1 MENQDRGSART
12 SRRQFIS
19 VAGLAATA
27 VITLATSSTASAAG
41 PTAPNPGS
49 RVGDPAEAQA
59 VQRVAETL
67 LNSGVPGLAFA
78 IVKPD
83 EKNRKASVTTTYHYG
98 HADVENGVRVTPR
111 TQFEIASETK
121 TFTAALLA
129 KLIAQGEVGL
139 DDLASKYSDGN
150 PLPKG
155 SGGEEITLRQ
165 LVTHRSGL
173 SDDPPNLSAG
183 CADPTQSCTDEKAKY
198 TKAML
203 WEGLE
208 DPRAL
213 EFSPGSHWLYSDFG
227 FGLLGTLMADKI
239 IPGQEKP
246 PFAAAVAREITD
258 PLGMMGT
265 VIESKATDLAV
276 SYYLDGTRAPLW
288 NNTGAIAGGG
298 GLVSTAEDM
307 SIWAATTLGYGNS
320 PLKPVLTS
328 MLEQI
333 DTQAPENPAF
343 GMGMAWQLQPPTPN
357 FPQRFAKKNGDSSG
371 SNCIT
376 LLVPDSGWS
385 ITILA
390 NGGNAAMVDPAAV
403 NLMHDLVPRRPIF
416 GSSTGSSSG
425 SDVGFQTGSFG

>member
-1 MENQDRGSART
+1 MDNQDRGSART

-27 VITLATSSTASAAG
+27 VITLATSSTAGAAG

-98 HADVENGVRVTPR
+98 QADVENGVRVTPR

-121 TFTAALLA
+121 TFTASLLA
-129 KLIAQGEVGL
+129 KLISRGEVGL

-155 SGGEEITLRQ
+155 IGGEEITLRQ

-183 CADPTQSCTDEKAKY
+183 CADPTRSCTDEKAKY
-198 TKAML
+198 TRNML
-203 WEGLE
+203 WKGLQ
-208 DPRAL
+208 DAGAL
-213 EFSPGSHWLYSDFG
+213 EFAPGSHWLYSDFG

-258 PLGMMGT
+258 PLG
-265 VIESKATDLAV
+265 
-276 SYYLDGTRAPLW
+276 
-288 NNTGAIAGGG
+288 
-298 GLVSTAEDM
+298 
-307 SIWAATTLGYGNS
+307 
-320 PLKPVLTS
+320 
-328 MLEQI
+328 
-333 DTQAPENPAF
+333 
-343 GMGMAWQLQPPTPN
+343 
-357 FPQRFAKKNGDSSG
+357 
-371 SNCIT
+371 
-376 LLVPDSGWS
+376 
-385 ITILA
+385 
-390 NGGNAAMVDPAAV
+390 
-403 NLMHDLVPRRPIF
+403 
-416 GSSTGSSSG
+416 
-425 SDVGFQTGSFG
+425 

>member
-1 MENQDRGSART
+1 MDNQDRGSART

-27 VITLATSSTASAAG
+27 VIALATSSTAGAAG

-49 RVGDPAEAQA
+49 RVGDPAEAQV

-98 HADVENGVRVTPR
+98 YADVENGVRVTPR

-155 SGGEEITLRQ
+155 IGGEEITLRQ

-183 CADPTQSCTDEKAKY
+183 CADPTRSCTDEKAKY
-198 TKAML
+198 TRNML
-203 WEGLE
+203 WKGLQ
-208 DPRAL
+208 DAGAL
-213 EFSPGSHWLYSDFG
+213 EFAPGSHWLYSDFG

-258 PLGMMGT
+258 PLG
-265 VIESKATDLAV
+265 
-276 SYYLDGTRAPLW
+276 
-288 NNTGAIAGGG
+288 
-298 GLVSTAEDM
+298 
-307 SIWAATTLGYGNS
+307 
-320 PLKPVLTS
+320 
-328 MLEQI
+328 
-333 DTQAPENPAF
+333 
-343 GMGMAWQLQPPTPN
+343 
-357 FPQRFAKKNGDSSG
+357 
-371 SNCIT
+371 
-376 LLVPDSGWS
+376 
-385 ITILA
+385 
-390 NGGNAAMVDPAAV
+390 
-403 NLMHDLVPRRPIF
+403 
-416 GSSTGSSSG
+416 
-425 SDVGFQTGSFG
+425 

>member
-27 VITLATSSTASAAG
+27 VLTLATSSTASAAG

-98 HADVENGVRVTPR
+98 QADVENGVRVTPR

-129 KLIAQGEVGL
+129 KLIARGEVGL

-198 TKAML
+198 TRDML
-203 WEGLE
+203 WEGLRA
-208 DPRAL
+208 PGAL
-213 EFSPGSHWLYSDFG
+213 EFAPGSHWLYSDFG

-265 VIESKATDLAV
+265 VIETKATDLAV
-276 SYYLDGTRAPLW
+276 PYYLDGTRAPLW

-298 GLVSTAEDM
+298 VASSAPPRTCRSGPQQLSAM
-307 SIWAATTLGYGNS
+307 ATT
-320 PLKPVLTS
+320 
-328 MLEQI
+328 
-333 DTQAPENPAF
+333 
-343 GMGMAWQLQPPTPN
+343 
-357 FPQRFAKKNGDSSG
+357 R
-371 SNCIT
+371 SNR
-376 LLVPDSGWS
+376 S
-385 ITILA
+385 
-390 NGGNAAMVDPAAV
+390 
-403 NLMHDLVPRRPIF
+403 
-416 GSSTGSSSG
+416 
-425 SDVGFQTGSFG
+425 